1 MYAGTQERLFDT
13 FLIFFALICPGC
25 LNKQGNVSFDLVG
38 FVLLPKSPIFVL
50 GLHAQLTQA

>member
-1 MYAGTQERLFDT
+1 MLELKKDFSII
-13 FLIFFALICPGC
+13 IFFALICPGC